1 MPTLRDKRA
10 AFREMHRSGCFVIP
24 NPWDVGSALF
34 LQRAGFEALA
44 TTSAGYAWSQGR
56 ADGRVPLPAVIEHL
70 KAMSAAVDVPINA
83 DFESGFGADPAAVA
97 KSVRLA
103 VAAGVSGLSIEDST
117 GDPAAPLRNVAD
129 AVARLQAAR
138 SAIDEAGG
146 EVLLV
151 GRAENFLVGRPDLED
166 TVRRLRAYAEA
177 GADCLFAPGLQ
188 DPQQLAVLVRALA
201 PKPVNV
207 LVGANSPL
215 TLEQLRALGVRRI
228 SVGGGLARCA
238 WGGFAGA
245 VRALAAGRFDGFT
258 GAMAHGDLN
267 ALFADR
273 ED

>member
-97 KSVRLA
+97 KSVRQA

-207 LVGANSPL
+207 LVGANRPL

>member
-97 KSVRLA
+97 KSVRQA